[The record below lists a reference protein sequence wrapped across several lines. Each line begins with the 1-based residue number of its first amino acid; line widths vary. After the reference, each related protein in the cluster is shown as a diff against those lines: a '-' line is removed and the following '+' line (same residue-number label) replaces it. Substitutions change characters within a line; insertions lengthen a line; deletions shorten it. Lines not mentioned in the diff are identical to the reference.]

1 MGRKYDFKAAKSFTL
16 GLQELAWLA
25 KYSAEKKLKASEV
38 VNKLIRTAMQEDHQE
53 EKEQK
58 QRGPIAYCTG
68 CSTQREFEQVQH
80 DKQVTWLCFEC
91 GEDKTEVIEY
101 HIARN

>member
-68 CSTQREFEQVQH
+68 CSKQREFNQVK
-80 DKQVTWLCFEC
+80 DNWLCFEC

-101 HIARN
+101 HIQHARR